1 MYYTTEELDLLREIY
16 TDGEDVYTYFFK
28 PIPGKLELPS
38 AGTRWNVDGQPDPLM
53 VRYQLIWIS
62 NI

>member
-1 MYYTTEELDLLREIY
+1 MRVYYSTEELDLLREIY

-53 VRYQLIWIS
+53 VRCQLK
-62 NI
+62 